1 MALAVRISAFLGRF
15 MALVVLAVAVIALF
29 FPESCLWVPAQ
40 WVSPLLALVM
50 FGMGLTLKSDDFKV
64 LALSPRDVIIGCCA
78 QFVCMPALAFAICWA
93 FQLDKALMA
102 GVILVGACP
111 GGTASNVITYLARGD
126 VALSVGITAINT
138 LLAPLLTPFIVWLM
152 LGTAIQV
159 DFVSLCLSIV
169 QVVVVP
175 VLLGFLLNRYFGSQ
189 VQGAVGVLPGISVVV
204 IALIVAVVVSRNAG
218 KILDFGMLVLSAV
231 ILHNLLG
238 YALGFC
244 VARAAKMSRAR
255 MVAMTVEVGMQNS
268 GLASALAGMAFP
280 ALAMAAVPG
289 AVFSVWHNI
298 SGAVLAAVFQ
308 RWKGQGNQNGGNQGE
323 R

>member
-1 MALAVRISAFLGRF
+1 MALVVRFSAFLGRF
-15 MALVVLAVAVIALF
+15 MAWVVLAVAAIALF
-29 FPESCLWVPAQ
+29 FPESCLWVPVQ

-50 FGMGLTLKSDDFKV
+50 FGMGLTLKADDFKV
-64 LALSPRDVIIGCCA
+64 LVLSPRDVIIGCFA
-78 QFVCMPALAFAICWA
+78 QFVFMPALAFAICWA
-93 FQLDKALMA
+93 LGLDQALMA

-111 GGTASNVITYLARGD
+111 GGTASNVITYLAKGD

-138 LLAPLLTPFIVWLM
+138 LLAPLMTPFIVWLM
-152 LGTAIQV
+152 LGAVIHV

-175 VLLGFLLNRYFGSQ
+175 VLLGFLLNRYFGAY
-189 VQGAVGVLPGISVVV
+189 VQKAVGILPGLSVIV
-204 IALIVAVVVSRNAG
+204 IALIVAIVVSRNAG
-218 KILDFGMLVLSAV
+218 KIFDSGVLVFSAV

-238 YALGFC
+238 YALGFG
-244 VARAAKMSRAR
+244 VAKLAKMSRAR

-298 SGAVLAAVFQ
+298 SGAILATLFQ
-308 RWKGQGNQNGGNQGE
+308 RWKGRDNQVEGDGDE

>member
-1 MALAVRISAFLGRF
+1 
-15 MALVVLAVAVIALF
+15 
-29 FPESCLWVPAQ
+29 LWVPVQ

-50 FGMGLTLKSDDFKV
+50 FGMGLTLKVDDFKV
-64 LALSPRDVIIGCCA
+64 LVLSPRDVIIGCFA
-78 QFVCMPALAFAICWA
+78 QFVFMPALAFAICWA
-93 FQLDKALMA
+93 LGLDQALMA

-111 GGTASNVITYLARGD
+111 GGTASNVITYLAKGD

-138 LLAPLLTPFIVWLM
+138 LLAPLMTPFIVWLM
-152 LGTAIQV
+152 LGTVIHV

-175 VLLGFLLNRYFGSQ
+175 VLFGFLLNRYFGSY
-189 VQGAVGVLPGISVVV
+189 VQKAVGILPGFSVIV
-204 IALIVAVVVSRNAG
+204 IALIVAIVVSRNAG
-218 KILDFGMLVLSAV
+218 KIFDSGVLVFSAV

-238 YALGFC
+238 YALGFG
-244 VARAAKMSRAR
+244 VAKLAKMSRAR
-255 MVAMTVEVGMQNS
+255 TVAMTVEVGMQNS

-298 SGAVLAAVFQ
+298 SGAILATLFQ
-308 RWKGQGNQNGGNQGE
+308 RWKGRDNQVGGDGDE